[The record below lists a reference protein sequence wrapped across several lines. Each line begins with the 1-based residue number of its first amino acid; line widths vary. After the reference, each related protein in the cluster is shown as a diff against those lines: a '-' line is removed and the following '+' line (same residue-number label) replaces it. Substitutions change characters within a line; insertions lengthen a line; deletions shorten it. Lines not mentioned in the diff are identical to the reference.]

1 MYLRLIYL
9 YRNLTRNKLRTVL
22 TCAAVALP
30 MIIYVLSTAVVAGVD
45 AFLDNS
51 ARQLRLAV
59 THKASIIN
67 PLPEGYAMKIK
78 SLDPTGERLR
88 AACGMRWIGGKVQ
101 NVTQPLSTVAVDA
114 EEFLKAFDDFKLT
127 PTEQAAW
134 LRDRQAIIVGR
145 GTAAMFGWKVGDRIS
160 IRSSVPPYTSLEF
173 HVISTAEHATDA
185 VTNWCHR
192 SYFEEDLKENLPQAP
207 QGLVSFFFVKCGS
220 KADLD
225 FFRVEIDK
233 LFERTIDET
242 KTQDEK
248 AFMNEF
254 VTQQFNLPRNLTI
267 LSAVT
272 VFVAV
277 MAATNT
283 MSMNFRD
290 RFNEY
295 ATLKALGFG
304 GGYVFALI
312 QTESLGL
319 CLAGG
324 VVGAAVPYLAF
335 THTPLARVPVP
346 VIQHLDIQPEVCL
359 RAVLIAVLIGVIAAI
374 WPSLQALRMKVV
386 SALRN
391 LE

>member
-1 MYLRLIYL
+1 MPLRLIYL
-9 YRNLTRNKLRTVL
+9 YRNLTRNKQRTLL

-30 MIIYVLSTAVVAGVD
+30 MIIFVLSTAVVTGVQ

-51 ARQLRLAV
+51 AKQLRLAV

-67 PLPEGYAMKIK
+67 PLPEGHGRKIR
-78 SLDPTGERLR
+78 SLDPTGTRLR
-88 AACGMRWIGGKVQ
+88 AACGMRWIGGKIQ
-101 NVTQPLSTVAVDA
+101 NDTRPVSTLAVDA
-114 EEFLKAFDDFKLT
+114 EEFLAAFDDFHLT
-127 PTEQAAW
+127 DEEKAAW

-145 GTAAMFGWKVGDRIS
+145 GTAAQFGWKVGDRIT
-160 IRSSVPPYTSLEF
+160 IRSSVPPYSQLEF
-173 HVISTAEHATDA
+173 HVVSTAERATDPN
-185 VTNWCHR
+185 TNWCHR
-192 SYFEEDLKENLPQAP
+192 SYYDEDLKKNLPDAP
-207 QGLVSFFFVKCGS
+207 LGLVSFFFVKCGS

-233 LFERTIDET
+233 LFAKSTDET

-254 VTQQFNLPRNLTI
+254 ITQQFDLPRNLTI
-267 LSAVT
+267 LSIVT

-283 MSMNFRD
+283 MTMNFRD

-304 GGYVFALI
+304 GGYVFAMI
-312 QTESLGL
+312 EAESLGL
-319 CLAGG
+319 CVIGG
-324 VVGAAVPYLAF
+324 IIGALIPYVAF
-335 THTPLARVPVP
+335 MHTPLGNYQVPF
-346 VIQHLDIQPEVCL
+346 IQHLYIRPNVCIN
-359 RAVLIAVLIGVIAAI
+359 AVLISFAIGLTAAI
-374 WPSLQALRMKVV
+374 WPAVQALRMKVV